1 LFLDRMDEELFRKAY
16 AQRPQ
21 SSIVSVAN
29 QGVRRLVNQGHTV
42 VAQVHDSIVLEVLE
56 EQVLESLRVLEQAM
70 STPVETW
77 GGVITIPV
85 ELKVGYSW
93 GDLHEVDIRKPLPD
107 FTTWRRAEAPRA
119 AVGDSVG
126 GV

>member
-1 LFLDRMDEELFRKAY
+1 MDEDLFRKAF

-29 QGVRRLVNQGHTV
+29 QGVTRLYNRGYKV
-42 VAQVHDSIVLEVLE
+42 VAQVHDSIVLEVPE
-56 EQVLESLRVLEQAM
+56 ENVQHALVDLEQAM

-77 GGVITIPV
+77 GGTITIPV

-93 GDLHEVDIRKPLPD
+93 GSLYEIQRSEDAGEVLGSCTKENRHDLSSMD
-107 FTTWRRAEAPRA
+107 RRQN
-119 AVGDSVG
+119 
-126 GV
+126 